1 MTVIT
6 SSELQKHF
14 GKYLQAVQNGDEIVI
29 LKNGK
34 EVARLISPTRKA
46 SFLTD
51 SLIGVLKRDYSEK
64 SIRRNDWKN
73 IKLRNET
80 KAAKTCVFRACAC
93 RFFCC
98 L

>member
-34 EVARLISPTRKA
+34 EAARLISPTRKA
-46 SFLTD
+46 YFLTD
-51 SLIGVLKRDYSEK
+51 SLIGVLSKDYSEK
-64 SIRRNDWKN
+64 
-73 IKLRNET
+73 EM
-80 KAAKTCVFRACAC
+80 RAERLANY
-93 RFFCC
+93 
-98 L
+98 

>member
-6 SSELQKHF
+6 STELQKHF

-34 EVARLISPTRKA
+34 EAARLISRTGKS

-51 SLIGVLKRDYSEK
+51 SLVGVVSKDYSEK
-64 SIRRNDWKN
+64 EIRAERLANY
-73 IKLRNET
+73 
-80 KAAKTCVFRACAC
+80 
-93 RFFCC
+93 
-98 L
+98 